1 MKSEDASNLRK
12 TLFNRENWLSI
23 YLPGAIAILANSLM
37 GLAAAVIVSAIYAFI
52 ISYFSKGSNKN
63 GVIII
68 VFLLFELALTSFAP
82 EKWPMEITLYFKM
95 IANNVIFSIIF
106 LWPMLANKPLPQL
119 FTEKIYPELK
129 AMSFSQTKAYVNIFK
144 KISLF
149 WIAGFLLKICILIGF
164 YPPDEKTMIILSNIL
179 FIPFYVCWSI
189 FGFLYGN
196 SQLKKLESTS
206 LTQQSQ

>member
-1 MKSEDASNLRK
+1 
-12 TLFNRENWLSI
+12 
-23 YLPGAIAILANSLM
+23 
-37 GLAAAVIVSAIYAFI
+37 
-52 ISYFSKGSNKN
+52 
-63 GVIII
+63 
-68 VFLLFELALTSFAP
+68 
-82 EKWPMEITLYFKM
+82 
-95 IANNVIFSIIF
+95 
-106 LWPMLANKPLPQL
+106 MLANKPLPQL

-164 YPPDEKTMIILSNIL
+164 YPPDQKTIIILSNIL

-189 FGFLYGN
+189 FGFLYVN

>member
-12 TLFNRENWLSI
+12 TLFNRENLLRM
-23 YLPGAIAILANSLM
+23 YLPGAIAILASNLM
-37 GLAAAVIVSAIYAFI
+37 GLAAAAIVLAIYTFIVS
-52 ISYFSKGSNKN
+52 YFLKGSNKY
-63 GVIII
+63 GVIIF
-68 VFLLFELALTSFAP
+68 VVLLFELALTSFAP

-95 IANNVIFSIIF
+95 IANNVIFSVIF

-149 WIAGFLLKICILIGF
+149 WIAGYLLKICILISF
-164 YPPDEKTMIILSNIL
+164 YPPDEKTIVILDTI
-179 FIPFYVCWSI
+179 FGIPFYVCWSI